1 MANKKPHRLDKIYTR
16 SGDSGKT
23 SLALGERL
31 YKHENHIQVLGEID
45 ELNCQIGIVSALLSN
60 DQPLINDLKIIQ
72 NSLFDIGAQLAM
84 NSSEFPAFKQ
94 SFIDDLEQKLDL
106 INQQIPPLKDF
117 ILPGGSLSAA
127 QCHLARAVCRRAERQ
142 FVKFVQESQQ
152 HQMQEAP
159 ENRVCFDQPIKYI
172 NRLSDYLFVLARYLN
187 KIDQHAEILWQPNR

>member
-45 ELNCQIGIVSALLSN
+45 ELNCQIGIVSALLNN

-94 SFIDDLEQKLDL
+94 CFIDDLEQKLDL

-152 HQMQEAP
+152 HQVQEAS
-159 ENRVCFDQPIKYI
+159 ENQVCFDQPIKYI